1 MAFFR
6 TLAAA
11 ETVPVLN
18 GESVTLR
25 IPQMSDYP
33 AWSALRE
40 QSRSFLQPWE
50 PSWPADDVSR
60 LAFRKRLKRYVR
72 ELDQDQAYPFFVFRA
87 ADHTLVGGVTVSQI
101 RRGVSQTCSIGYWMG
116 SRYAGQG
123 LMTAAVRTLATFAF
137 GHLKLRRIEAA
148 CLPHNAASIRLL
160 EKTGFRREG
169 YAREYLC
176 IDGAWQDHLLYALL
190 RGDALR

>member
-18 GESVTLR
+18 GDSVTLR
-25 IPQMSDYP
+25 VPQMSDYP

-116 SRYAGQG
+116 ARYAGQG
-123 LMTAAVRTLATFAF
+123 LMTAAVRTLAQFAF

-160 EKTGFRREG
+160 EKTGFKREG